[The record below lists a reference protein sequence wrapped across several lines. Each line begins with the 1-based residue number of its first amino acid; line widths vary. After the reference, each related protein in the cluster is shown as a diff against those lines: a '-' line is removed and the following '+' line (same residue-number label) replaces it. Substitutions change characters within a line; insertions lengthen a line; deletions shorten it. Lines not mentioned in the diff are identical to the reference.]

1 MLLFLILAG
10 GCLALFGIL
19 QCIEPR
25 RLMNGMVF
33 TCFLGFLL
41 LGMLALVGTLG
52 GGMGVS
58 LVLIAL
64 VLLLPLAFLAAG
76 VAMVIN
82 GTVLMRLEGRR
93 LRNLLSM
100 ALGLMI
106 LLFMLALAAYP
117 LLARYRTS
125 SAALVTAMAFMVLYV
140 SFLFVSYLAGAVFF
154 GFPPPRL
161 NQHFLVVLGC
171 GVKGERVP
179 PLLAGRLD
187 KAVQFYFRQARRTQ
201 PPCLIVCGGKGEG
214 EDIPEAEAM
223 ARYLREKGIPEENIR
238 REDQS
243 TNTYENLR
251 NAKGIMDSAMGR
263 YRCALVTSNYHLFRA
278 ALLSRKVGIRR
289 CRGLGSPTA
298 GYYLPNAFLREFIG
312 ALALHKRWHI
322 AVCVILALMTL
333 GAMG

>member
-1 MLLFLILAG
+1 MLFFLTLAG
-10 GCLALFGIL
+10 GCLALFAIL

-25 RLMNGMVF
+25 RLLNGMVF
-33 TCFLGFLL
+33 TCSLGFLL
-41 LGMLALVGTLG
+41 LAMLALVGTLG
-52 GGMGVS
+52 GGIGISV
-58 LVLIAL
+58 VLIGI

-76 VAMVIN
+76 VALIVN

-106 LLFMLALAAYP
+106 LFFMLALAAYP

-125 SAALVTAMAFMVLYV
+125 SAALVTALAFLVLYL
-140 SFLFVSYLAGAVFF
+140 SFLFISYLAGAVFF
-154 GFPPPRL
+154 ALPPPRP

-187 KAVQFYFRQARRTQ
+187 KAVQFYFRQARRAQ
-201 PPCLIVCGGKGEG
+201 PPCLIVCGGRGEG

-223 ARYLREKGIPEENIR
+223 ARYLREKGIPEEDIR

-251 NAKGIMDSAMGR
+251 NAKRIMDSSMNR

-289 CRGLGSPTA
+289 CRGLGSRTA

-312 ALALHKRWHI
+312 ALAMHKRWHL
-322 AVCVILALMTL
+322 AVCIMMALTALA
-333 GAMG
+333 AMG

>member
-1 MLLFLILAG
+1 MLFFLMLAG

-41 LGMLALVGTLG
+41 LGMLALVGALG
-52 GGMGVS
+52 GGMGMS
-58 LVLIAL
+58 IVLITL

-76 VAMVIN
+76 VALVIN
-82 GTVLMRLEGRR
+82 GTVLVQLEGRR
-93 LRNLLSM
+93 LRNLLS
-100 ALGLMI
+100 
-106 LLFMLALAAYP
+106 MLALAAYP

-125 SAALVTAMAFMVLYV
+125 SAALVTVLAFMVLYL

-154 GFPPPRL
+154 GFPPPRT

-187 KAVQFYFRQARRTQ
+187 KAVQFYFRQARRAQ

-223 ARYLREKGIPEENIR
+223 APYLREKGIPEQDIL

-251 NAKGIMDSAMGR
+251 NAKDIMDSAMER

-333 GAMG
+333 GALG